1 MKVQVGETEVLSES
15 EHQQNSLKYSHWLSS
30 AVLNEQMSDYR
41 ILATNLNISL
51 TSTRQE
57 KEKI

>member
-1 MKVQVGETEVLSES
+1 MKVQVGETEVLGES
-15 EHQQNSLKYSHWLSS
+15 EHEQNSLKYSHWLSS

-51 TSTRQE
+51 TSTR
-57 KEKI
+57 